1 MKVWPAGSL
10 EEKVQNL
17 VKTWEMELFHKV
29 NIEDFKTLDANK
41 YTFSLNGN
49 TYIYYFRD
57 QFSKYIQSSS
67 LLRTENEYVFR
78 EERDKL
84 GRDRQTRRRI

>member
-49 TYIYYFRD
+49 TYI
-57 QFSKYIQSSS
+57 
-67 LLRTENEYVFR
+67 LL
-78 EERDKL
+78 
-84 GRDRQTRRRI
+84 